1 MSYSIVR
8 VSKVKYGT
16 NTTGIQ
22 KHVQRENNN
31 YENED
36 IDHSKTHLNYDLVN
50 DNKQNFNN
58 LIDEKIEQN
67 YTSKRKIRTDAV
79 KHIDGL
85 ITSDNEFFNNQK
97 PEDTKQFFEHAKE
110 FLEQE
115 YGKDNLLYATV
126 HMDEKTP
133 HMHYG
138 VVPITDDGRLSA
150 KEVVGNKKD
159 LTEFQDRFN
168 EYVKQRGYDL
178 ERGQSRQVTNA
189 KHEQMS
195 QYKQKTEYHKQ
206 EYTRESQKLDHIK
219 QKNDK
224 LMREY
229 QKSLKTL
236 KTPINVPY
244 ELEMEKIGGLF
255 SKEKQETGNV
265 VISQEDFNA
274 FQKQIEAAQLIKD
287 DYEYIKS
294 DKALNDLKNENNNLR
309 EQNKDMSETLAKA
322 NEFIK
327 DRKEVLDNALNF
339 IKVIREIFEKLE
351 QVLGRNKYQHLMNDV
366 NRDNGRM
373 IKAIQILDKQIH
385 PEEHQEQKDNQ
396 KRDRGMSR

>member
-8 VSKVKYGT
+8 VSKVKSGT

-58 LIDEKIEQN
+58 LIEEKLEQN

-85 ITSDNEFFNNQK
+85 ITSDNEFFNNQT
-97 PEDTKQFFEHAKE
+97 PEDTKQFFEHAKG

-133 HMHYG
+133 HMHFG

-150 KEVVGNKKD
+150 KEVVGNKKA

-168 EYVKQRGYDL
+168 DHVKQRGYDL

-189 KHEQMS
+189 RHEQMS

-224 LMREY
+224 LMQEY
-229 QKSLKTL
+229 QKSLETL
-236 KTPINVPY
+236 KKPINVPY
-244 ELEMEKIGGLF
+244 ELETEKVGGLF
-255 SKEKQETGNV
+255 NKEIQETGKV

-294 DKALNDLKNENNNLR
+294 DKALNDLKNENNKLR
-309 EQNKDMSETLAKA
+309 EQNKDMSETLSRA

-327 DRKEVLDNALNF
+327 
-339 IKVIREIFEKLE
+339 
-351 QVLGRNKYQHLMNDV
+351 
-366 NRDNGRM
+366 
-373 IKAIQILDKQIH
+373 
-385 PEEHQEQKDNQ
+385 
-396 KRDRGMSR
+396 